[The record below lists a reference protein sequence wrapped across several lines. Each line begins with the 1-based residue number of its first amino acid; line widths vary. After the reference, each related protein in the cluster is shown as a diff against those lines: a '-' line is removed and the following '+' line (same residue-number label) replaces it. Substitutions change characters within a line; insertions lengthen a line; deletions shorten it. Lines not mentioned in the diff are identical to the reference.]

1 MPQLLWYWLYPLT
14 MLTLG
19 LLLIWQALPVS
30 GAVAMLLSL
39 AWLIGMLA
47 LWSHLR
53 RQSSTSGAIE
63 VILLGGPGAHSLQ
76 RSKAGAA
83 HCNRLGTGWIGHN
96 NWRPGTAAAFGY
108 AVWCWSSMPM
118 KPMPHRL
125 PTPDWP
131 TGITPGNWPK
141 GNKATRCRVQC

>member
-63 VILLGGPGAHSLQ
+63 VILLGGPEHIACSGARLAQHTATGLALAGSATTTGGLAQQRHS
-76 RSKAGAA
+76 G
-83 HCNRLGTGWIGHN
+83 
-96 NWRPGTAAAFGY
+96 
-108 AVWCWSSMPM
+108 
-118 KPMPHRL
+118 
-125 PTPDWP
+125 
-131 TGITPGNWPK
+131 
-141 GNKATRCRVQC
+141 TRCGAGHQCR